1 MDGDDQV
8 SLNILLRIFKASY
21 SRHASCTNVVG
32 NLSMKLTDKHIDFGD
47 TCRQMF
53 IGQVIRKVIYGE
65 VKYFSDEEGKKIN
78 PEPYYK
84 TKYSDID
91 TLDHSVY
98 FKTDSQTIY
107 VHWDNTFASYGLSS
121 RQIELTESTNDYE
134 QKWDVS
140 NETKWTQILGHR
152 ITDFKINW
160 KEIWTS
166 NLDGS
171 NKVASTYPQAF
182 LFTLDNEKK
191 VVISAAEFKRDNEDE
206 IYELMDNLLVTTNM
220 ELARQ
225 LKLIS

>member
-1 MDGDDQV
+1 
-8 SLNILLRIFKASY
+8 
-21 SRHASCTNVVG
+21 
-32 NLSMKLTDKHIDFGD
+32 
-47 TCRQMF
+47 MF

-65 VKYFSDEEGKKIN
+65 LKYSSDEEGENIN
-78 PEPYYK
+78 PKPYYK
-84 TKYSDID
+84 TKYLDID
-91 TLDHSVY
+91 TLDHSIY

-107 VHWDNTFASYGLSS
+107 VYWDNTFISYGLSS

-140 NETKWTQILGHR
+140 SETKWTQVLGHG

-160 KEIWTS
+160 EEIWTS

-206 IYELMDNLLVTTNM
+206 IYGLMDNILVTTNL

-225 LKLIS
+225 LKLVS